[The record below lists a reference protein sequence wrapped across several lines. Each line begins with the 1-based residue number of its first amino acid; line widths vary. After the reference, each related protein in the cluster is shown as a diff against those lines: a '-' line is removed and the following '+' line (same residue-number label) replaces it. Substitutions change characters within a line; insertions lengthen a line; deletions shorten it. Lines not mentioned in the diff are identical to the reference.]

1 MRDIFRLGLKGPLRE
16 EVFYQNLQSLD
27 SELLTD
33 KFSKLWE
40 DERLRKKL
48 SILRVIGRAYGS
60 VFLPLGV
67 LYSLTESICK

>member
-16 EVFYQNLQSLD
+16 EDFYQNLQSLD

-40 DERLRKKL
+40 DERLRKKP